1 MKKVLILSTSLFCMA
16 HGLNAQQ
23 QKSTNAPKV
32 AKATKAETPSE
43 IRVIESKPESTNK
56 VHTPTKVE
64 KRNNPAATRPV
75 KSTPDP
81 RLRVKKAKPESSKPA
96 GKTPDSK

>member
-16 HGLNAQQ
+16 LGLNAQQ

-43 IRVIESKPESTNK
+43 IQVIESKLESINK
-56 VHTPTKVE
+56 VHSPTKVE

-81 RLRVKKAKPESSKPA
+81 RLRVKKAKPESAKPA

>member
-1 MKKVLILSTSLFCMA
+1 MKKLLILSTSLFCMA
-16 HGLNAQQ
+16 LGLNAQQ

-32 AKATKAETPSE
+32 AKATKAEAPSE

-81 RLRVKKAKPESSKPA
+81 RLRVKKANPESAKPA

>member
-16 HGLNAQQ
+16 LGLNAQQ
-23 QKSTNAPKV
+23 QKSTNAPNV
-32 AKATKAETPSE
+32 AKATKAEAPSE
-43 IRVIESKPESTNK
+43 IRVVESKPESTNK

-64 KRNNPAATRPV
+64 KRNNPAATRSV

-81 RLRVKKAKPESSKPA
+81 RLRVKKAKPESAKPA
-96 GKTPDSK
+96 GKTTDSK

>member
-16 HGLNAQQ
+16 LGLNAQQ

-32 AKATKAETPSE
+32 AKATKAEAPSE

-56 VHTPTKVE
+56 LHTPTKVE
-64 KRNNPAATRPV
+64 KRNNPAATRSV

-81 RLRVKKAKPESSKPA
+81 RLRVKKAKPESAKPA